1 MSSDSSS
8 PPTYSA
14 ALIAG
19 GKSSRF
25 GEDKAF
31 LPWRGQPLFA
41 FQLAKLAQ
49 LDPDEV
55 FLSANQSQPFPD
67 FMEGVS
73 IVHDSGELGPIG
85 GIAACLEA
93 CKSDF
98 LIVLAVDL
106 PNLSAEFLRKTVS
119 RNAGAVPVRDGRF
132 EPLVAVYPKTMLSLV
147 QSQIELGELSLQQLV
162 RKGEAESLLE
172 IVELESEAERSQFAN
187 LNRPEDLATIQQG
200 LFDKPT
206 LLDRFKVGGGF
217 SQVEDFVAAEEPL
230 EVRID
235 DRSIAVMMRTPGH
248 DDELTA
254 GFLLT
259 EGVIQ
264 SGEEIFEISACPDVD
279 PEGIGNTIQAK
290 LAPGHSVDLDS
301 LTRHVFTSSS
311 CGVCGKATIDS
322 VFQQYAAIPAE
333 TGGEISED
341 VVLSLPKSLRA
352 AQETFDRTGGLH
364 ASAIFDREGNLQW
377 LREDVGR
384 HNALD
389 KVIGRAV
396 LDGRNPLSDSI
407 LLVSGRIS
415 FELMQKAL
423 AAGIPI
429 VAGISAPSSL
439 AVEVAK
445 ESGQTLI
452 GFLRER
458 SFNVYAGAHRIARA
472 G

>member
-1 MSSDSSS
+1 MSSEKNSL
-8 PPTYSA
+8 SA

-31 LPWRGQPLFA
+31 YQWRGQPLFA

-49 LDPDEV
+49 LEPEQIY
-55 FLSANQSQPFPD
+55 LSANQNQPFPD
-67 FMEGVS
+67 FIEGIS
-73 IVHDSGELGPIG
+73 IVHDLDGNLGPIG
-85 GIAACLEA
+85 GLAACLEE
-93 CKSDF
+93 CETDF
-98 LIVLAVDL
+98 LVVLAVDL
-106 PNLSAEFLRKTVS
+106 PNLSPDFLKQLVDT
-119 RNAGAVPVRDGRF
+119 GKGIVPRIDGRF
-132 EPLVAVYPKTMLSLV
+132 EPLAAVYPKSILQLV
-147 QSQIELGELSLQQLV
+147 REQIAAGELSLQKLIA
-162 RKGEAESLLE
+162 KAGLEALE
-172 IVELESEAERSQFAN
+172 IESEADRALFAN

-206 LLDRFKVGGGF
+206 LLDRFKAGKGF
-217 SQVEDFVAAEEPL
+217 AAVEDFVAAEEPL
-230 EVRID
+230 EIRIE

-259 EGVIQ
+259 ESVIK
-264 SGEEIFEISACPDVD
+264 SGDEIFEISACPDVD

-290 LAPGHSVDLDS
+290 LALGHSVNLES

-322 VFQQYAAIPAE
+322 IFQQYDSIPAE
-333 TGGEISED
+333 TGGVVSEK
-341 VVLSLPKSLRA
+341 VLLSLSGTLRA

-396 LDGRNPLSDSI
+396 LDGKIPLSDSI

-458 SFNVYAGAHRIARA
+458 SFNVYANAFRVKRSEP
-472 G
+472 

>member
-1 MSSDSSS
+1 MSSGDA
-8 PPTYSA
+8 TFSA
-14 ALIAG
+14 ALLAG

-31 LPWRGQPLFA
+31 FEWRGQPLFA
-41 FQLAKLAQ
+41 FQLRKLAQ
-49 LDPDEV
+49 LDPNRI
-55 FLSANQSQPFPD
+55 FLSANPGQGFPD
-67 FMEGVS
+67 FLEGVT
-73 IVHDSGELGPIG
+73 IVHDEKSELGPIG
-85 GIAACLEA
+85 GLATCLEK
-93 CKSDF
+93 CESDF

-106 PNLSAEFLRKTVS
+106 PNLPLDFLQMLVKT
-119 RNAGAVPVRDGRF
+119 GKGIVPRIEGRF
-132 EPLVAVYPKTMLSLV
+132 EPLVAVYPKEILSLV
-147 QSQIELGELSLQQLV
+147 RDQIEQGERSLQKLLL
-162 RKGEAESLLE
+162 RAEAENLMEPLDIYSGN
-172 IVELESEAERSQFAN
+172 EREFFAN
-187 LNRPEDLATIQQG
+187 LNRPEDLETIQQG

-206 LLDRFKVGGGF
+206 LLVRFRHGDGF
-217 SQVEDFVAAEEPL
+217 SEAEDVVAAEEPL
-230 EVRID
+230 EIRVE
-235 DRSIAVMMRTPGH
+235 DRSVAVMMRTPGH
-248 DDELTA
+248 DEELTA

-259 EGVIQ
+259 EGVID
-264 SGEEIFEISACPDVD
+264 SGNDILEISACPDVD
-279 PEGIGNTIQAK
+279 PDRSGNTIQAK
-290 LAPGHSVDLDS
+290 LAPENAVDLES

-322 VFQQYAAIPAE
+322 VFQQHDP
-333 TGGEISED
+333 ISSEVGKVITED
-341 VVLSLPKSLRA
+341 VLLSLSNTLRK

-364 ASAIFDREGNLQW
+364 ASAIFDTRGNLQW

-396 LDGRNPLSDSI
+396 LDGNLPLSDSI

-429 VAGISAPSSL
+429 IAGISAPSSL

-458 SFNVYAGAHRIARA
+458 SFNVYTNSFRVQMAD
-472 G
+472 